1 MRKTTGIPAMHV
13 RKVRGA
19 HAHCGRYVGAA
30 PACDLP
36 LSGRYTAA
44 QSLAVS
50 AAVMLLCR
58 KKRKNPAS
66 RRASGCHAACKESR
80 QAARHP
86 FADYSTQ
93 RYTAAV
99 MPLAGKKRKRP
110 AGVVEN
116 RMRFASESAAL
127 PAMAQSATTAH
138 PRRALQKLSRFAFFR
153 KGRSLPLYSATAKK
167 SAFVCAAHCSPLQKK
182 FARLQG
188 AAVPPGNGSQTQS
201 LPPWQTPFLSSAALL
216 QQWV

>member
-1 MRKTTGIPAMHV
+1 MELRIGCPPASSCRLQNQSKRPAKASMQPMLLPVRSIIVRKTTGIPAMRA

-19 HAHCGRYVGAA
+19 HAHCGCYVGAA

-66 RRASGCHAACKESR
+66 RRASGCHAACKKGR

-86 FADYSTQ
+86 FADCSTQ

-99 MPLAGKKRKRP
+99 MPLAGKNASVPP
-110 AGVVEN
+110 ASLKNVS
-116 RMRFASESAAL
+116 AS
-127 PAMAQSATTAH
+127 
-138 PRRALQKLSRFAFFR
+138 LQ
-153 KGRSLPLYSATAKK
+153 
-167 SAFVCAAHCSPLQKK
+167 SPLRFQPWRK
-182 FARLQG
+182 AQQQHI
-188 AAVPPGNGSQTQS
+188 PGGRCKS
-201 LPPWQTPFLSSAALL
+201 
-216 QQWV
+216 

>member
-1 MRKTTGIPAMHV
+1 
-13 RKVRGA
+13 
-19 HAHCGRYVGAA
+19 
-30 PACDLP
+30 
-36 LSGRYTAA
+36 
-44 QSLAVS
+44 
-50 AAVMLLCR
+50 MLLCR

-86 FADYSTQ
+86 FADCSTR

-110 AGVVEN
+110 AGVVEK

-138 PRRALQKLSRFAFFR
+138 PRRALQKLSRFAFFH
-153 KGRSLPLYSATAKK
+153 KGRSLPLYSATAKG

-201 LPPWQTPFLSSAALL
+201 LPPWQTPFHSSAALR
-216 QQWV
+216 

>member
-1 MRKTTGIPAMHV
+1 MFRDASHVAPVNQPSQYRHRNPAPVISLPMELRIGCPPASSCRLQNQGKRPAKASVQPMLLPVRSVVMRKTTGIPAMRA

-30 PACDLP
+30 PACKLP

-66 RRASGCHAACKESR
+66 RRASGCHAACKKSR

-99 MPLAGKKRKRP
+99 MPLAG
-110 AGVVEN
+110 
-116 RMRFASESAAL
+116 
-127 PAMAQSATTAH
+127 
-138 PRRALQKLSRFAFFR
+138 
-153 KGRSLPLYSATAKK
+153 
-167 SAFVCAAHCSPLQKK
+167 
-182 FARLQG
+182 
-188 AAVPPGNGSQTQS
+188 
-201 LPPWQTPFLSSAALL
+201 
-216 QQWV
+216 